1 MSDNV
6 NNNINTFLFYLLLW
20 QNIIAITEQRNLV
33 VNIPALY
40 LGDSDFDTRPSA
52 RILWPKPC

>member
-52 RILWPKPC
+52 RIL